1 MLTFTK
7 QIADKETSTLSKQI
21 LHFIFLLSLDD
32 FLNGFFI
39 KIDCPPVDCF
49 IIFILMFLQFAS
61 SQMETRFGLKE
72 INTGYQLSI
81 THL

>member
-1 MLTFTK
+1 M
-7 QIADKETSTLSKQI
+7 D
-21 LHFIFLLSLDD
+21 
-32 FLNGFFI
+32 FFI